1 MSTGKVLWFDRVKG
15 YGFISAESGPDVFVH
30 HSAITADVVSGLK
43 SGVDVS
49 FDVKKGEKGLTASQ
63 VAVIGK

>member
-15 YGFISAESGPDVFVH
+15 YGFISAENGQDVFVH
-30 HSAITADVVSGLK
+30 YSSVTADVLGALR

-49 FDVKKGEKGLTASQ
+49 FDIKKGEKGLSASQ
-63 VAVIGK
+63 VTVLAK

>member
-15 YGFISAESGPDVFVH
+15 YGFISTENGQDVFVH
-30 HSAITADVVSGLK
+30 YSAISVDVVGALR

-49 FDVKKGEKGLTASQ
+49 FDIKKGEKGLSASE
-63 VAVIGK
+63 VTVIGK